1 MKKIYLAIAY
11 IIFLSL
17 ACACSHKSKTAE
29 VMAEISE
36 TSVSETSAPVTE
48 ETTTDTTRF
57 VYPDLTKDTFGNDG
71 LEIYHTDFRPS
82 EELESEIMYLINRY
96 SKQCSLYMVNL
107 EDYATFGY
115 NSDYYIPT
123 ASTIK
128 CPFAFYCYTEIQK
141 ENHSFDDEVLY
152 HSGYYSSGTGV
163 LKGGVV
169 GTYYPVKE
177 LLYDMI
183 NYSDNVAFLMLQ
195 DYFGYEGYNEM
206 MESYG
211 FETFL
216 DENTKW
222 GKLSSHALG
231 YIWTRIYNYKDECEE
246 GAIFYDTLVNAKYN
260 FFLWPFTD
268 AGYEYPIAH
277 KSGWASPGYHDSGI
291 ILTEH
296 PYVLVVMT
304 ESEGLTEDNGFFYNI
319 TLKFNELH
327 DEYLEYIGQ
336 EPAVT
341 GTIETISPDE
351 TTTFAH
357 NHYLFEGA
365 EDDEPDVTDVPDY
378 NGNDNSYDETT
389 VPAEP
394 EYVVE
399 SSVIYWT
406 NIVY

>member
-1 MKKIYLAIAY
+1 MKKVYLAIAC
-11 IIFLSL
+11 IISLSL
-17 ACACSHKSKTAE
+17 ACACNQNSKTAE
-29 VMAEISE
+29 VMADISE
-36 TSVSETSAPVTE
+36 TSAAETTVPVTE
-48 ETTTDTTRF
+48 ETTTTGTTRF
-57 VYPDLTKDTFGNDG
+57 VYPDLTKDTFGNEE

-82 EELESEIMYLINRY
+82 EELENEIMYLINRY
-96 SKQCSLYMVNL
+96 SKNCSLYMVNL

-115 NSDYYIPT
+115 NSDYYINT

-128 CPFAFYCYTEIQK
+128 CPFAFYCYNEIQK

-152 HSGYYSSGTGV
+152 SGQYYSSGTGV

-169 GTYYPVKE
+169 GTYYPVKD
-177 LLYDMI
+177 LLYNMI
-183 NYSDNVAFLMLQ
+183 NYSDNVAYLMLQ

-216 DENTKW
+216 GKGTKW

-304 ESEGLTEDNGFFYNI
+304 ESDGLTEDSGFFYNI
-319 TLKFNELH
+319 TLKFNKLH

-336 EPAVT
+336 EPSVT
-341 GTIETISPDE
+341 GPLETTSPDD

-357 NHYLFEGA
+357 NHYLFDGTEEPLG
-365 EDDEPDVTDVPDY
+365 EDDETPA
-378 NGNDNSYDETT
+378 ETT
-389 VPAEP
+389 APAEP
-394 EYVVE
+394 EYIIE

-406 NIVY
+406 NTAY